1 MQAQAREK
9 MNDNAVLKQLMT
21 MVQDYYGSRR
31 DGKFLEYKSP
41 LELAQILHLDK
52 STEPGDWHE
61 IFRWLE
67 KYLAYSIK
75 SDHPFFV
82 NRMWSGAN
90 LPSIVGEI
98 ITAVSNT
105 SACTYESAPV
115 STLMEKYMIDQMLD
129 LVGFTDGE
137 GQMTTGSS
145 NANMIAMMAARNTSI
160 SSAKHSGLFGQQ
172 QLFAFVGGNAH
183 YSMDKA
189 ANITGIGIDHLIKV
203 PHGIRGEM
211 EMDDLKRAMDQVL
224 ADGGVPFF
232 VAATAGTTV
241 RGSYDSIEQ
250 LLELRDRYHFWL
262 HVDGAWGGAVVVS
275 EKLRKRYLNGLEHAD
290 SFTCDFHKMFGSSL
304 MCNILLINRGNQ
316 LFDRVLAAG
325 DGSYLFRDEH
335 DSEVDDLGAVSLQ
348 CGRRVDSLKWFLDWK
363 FFGREG
369 FCRRIEGYLELC
381 EYAEKLVDGSEVL
394 EMVAPRTSFNVC
406 FRFKF
411 AEEEVN
417 NFNLAIRTRLYQQGT
432 CLVGIAYIE
441 SDLCMRLLVTDP
453 AAARED
459 IYAFFQ
465 SLIETGRIIQQ
476 EWER

>member
-1 MQAQAREK
+1 
-9 MNDNAVLKQLMT
+9 MNDDEVLKQLMT
-21 MVQDYYGSRR
+21 IVQDYYGSRR

-41 LELAQILHLDK
+41 GELVRILDLDR
-52 STEPGDWHE
+52 SVEPADWHE
-61 IFRWLE
+61 IFRWVE
-67 KYLAYSIK
+67 QYLTYSIK

-82 NRMWSGAN
+82 NRMWGGAN
-90 LPSIVGEI
+90 LPSIVGEM

-115 STLMEKYMIDQMLD
+115 STLMEKYMIGQMLD
-129 LVGFTDGE
+129 LVGFIDGE

-145 NANMIAMMAARNTSI
+145 NANMIAMMAARNTIS
-160 SSAKHSGLFGQQ
+160 SSAKKSGLFGRRP
-172 QLFAFVGGNAH
+172 LFAFVGGNAH

-189 ANITGIGIDHLIKV
+189 ANTIGIGIDHLIKI
-203 PHGIRGEM
+203 PYNLRGEM
-211 EMDDLKRAMDQVL
+211 KMDELEMAMDQVL
-224 ADGGVPFF
+224 ADEGVPFF

-250 LLELRDRYHFWL
+250 LLELRDKYHFWL
-262 HVDGAWGGAVVVS
+262 HVDGAWGGAAVVS
-275 EKLRKRYLNGLEHAD
+275 EKLRKRYLKGLESAD

-316 LFDRVLAAG
+316 VFNRVLAAG

-335 DSEVDDLGAVSLQ
+335 DSEVDDFGAVSLQ

-381 EYAEKLVDGSEVL
+381 EYAEELVNGSELL

-411 AEEEVN
+411 AEEEIN
-417 NFNLAIRTRLYQQGT
+417 NFNLALRTRLYQQGT
-432 CLVGIAYIE
+432 CLVSIAYIE
-441 SDLCMRLLVTDP
+441 NDLCMRLLVTDP
-453 AAARED
+453 VAEKKD

-465 SLIETGRIIQQ
+465 LLEETGKALQQ
-476 EWER
+476 EWEQ